1 MSPYS
6 VDVEADDFQQVVIE
20 GSREVPVVVDFWAPW
35 CGPCRV
41 LKPLL
46 EKLAQEYQ
54 GKFLLAKVDS
64 DRNQEIATQ
73 FGVRGI
79 PSVKAF
85 VDGEQVDEFSGALPE
100 SGVRAFL
107 ERLLP
112 SPVDTLRI
120 AAGRAR
126 DQGDSAQ
133 ALQLL
138 AQASE
143 LDGRNEDLRLDAAD
157 ILLEQG
163 QVEEA
168 RHLFDSLSP
177 AMRMEAR
184 AQQIA
189 ARLDFAQAGGGDEAG
204 LRAAIEAR
212 PDDMDSR
219 LQLAKLLIA
228 SDRQREGLTQLLEMV
243 LLDRAWQEGLAR
255 KTMLAVFTLRGSQD
269 PLVAEYRR
277 RLASALN

>member
-1 MSPYS
+1 MGPYS
-6 VDVEADDFQQVVIE
+6 VDVEADNFQQVVIE

-46 EKLAQEYQ
+46 EKLALEYQ
-54 GKFLLAKVDS
+54 GKFILAKVDS

-85 VDGEQVDEFSGALPE
+85 IDGLQVDEFSGALPE
-100 SGVRAFL
+100 SEVRAFL

-112 SPVDTLRI
+112 SPIDALRI
-120 AAGRAR
+120 DAGRAR
-126 DQGDSAQ
+126 DQGDSAL
-133 ALQLL
+133 ALRLL
-138 AQASE
+138 AEASK
-143 LDGRNEDLRLDAAD
+143 LDGSNENLRLDTAD
-157 ILLEQG
+157 ILLELS

-177 AMRMEAR
+177 ATRMEAR

-189 ARLDFAQAGGGDEAG
+189 ARLDFAQAGRADESG
-204 LRAAIEAR
+204 LRASIEAR
-212 PDDMDSR
+212 PDDMASR
-219 LQLAKLLIA
+219 LELAKLLIA
-228 SDRQREGLTQLLEMV
+228 SDRQREGLAQLLEMV
-243 LLDRAWQEGLAR
+243 LRDRAWQDGLAR
-255 KTMLAVFTLRGSQD
+255 KTMLSVFNLRGSQD

-277 RLASALN
+277 RLSSALN

>member
-6 VDVEADDFQQVVIE
+6 VDVEADNFQQVVIE

-54 GKFLLAKVDS
+54 GKFILAKVDS
-64 DRNQEIATQ
+64 DRNQELATQ

-85 VDGEQVDEFSGALPE
+85 IDGLQVDEFSGALPE
-100 SGVRAFL
+100 SEVRAFL

-112 SPVDTLRI
+112 SPIDALRI
-120 AAGRAR
+120 DAGRAR
-126 DQGDSAQ
+126 DQGDSSL

-143 LDGRNEDLRLDAAD
+143 LDGRNEDLRLDTAD
-157 ILLEQG
+157 ILLELG

-177 AMRMEAR
+177 ATRMEAR
-184 AQQIA
+184 AQQIT
-189 ARLDFAQAGGGDEAG
+189 ARLDFAQAGGADESG
-204 LRAAIEAR
+204 LRDSIEAR
-212 PDDMDSR
+212 PDDMASR
-219 LQLAKLLIA
+219 LELAKLLIA
-228 SDRQREGLTQLLEMV
+228 SDRHREGLAQLLEMV
-243 LLDRAWQEGLAR
+243 LRDRAWQDGLAR
-255 KTMLAVFTLRGSQD
+255 KTMLSVFNLRGSQD

>member
-46 EKLAQEYQ
+46 EKLAEEYQ
-54 GKFLLAKVDS
+54 GKFILAKVDS
-64 DRNQEIATQ
+64 DRNQEIAAQ

-85 VDGEQVDEFSGALPE
+85 IDGEQVDEFSGALPE

-184 AQQIA
+184 AQQVA
-189 ARLDFAQAGGGDEAG
+189 ARLDFAQAGGGDETG
-204 LRAAIEAR
+204 LRATIEAR

-228 SDRQREGLTQLLEMV
+228 SDRQREGLAQLLEMV

-269 PLVAEYRR
+269 PLVTEYRR

>member
-6 VDVEADDFQQVVIE
+6 VDVEADNFQQVVIE

-46 EKLAQEYQ
+46 EKLAEEYQ
-54 GKFLLAKVDS
+54 GKFILAKVDS
-64 DRNQEIATQ
+64 DRNQEIAAQ

-85 VDGEQVDEFSGALPE
+85 IDGEQVDEFSGALPE

-184 AQQIA
+184 AQQVA
-189 ARLDFAQAGGGDEAG
+189 ARLDFAQAGGGDETG
-204 LRAAIEAR
+204 LRATIEAR

-228 SDRQREGLTQLLEMV
+228 SDRQREGLAQLLEMV

-269 PLVAEYRR
+269 PLVTEYRR